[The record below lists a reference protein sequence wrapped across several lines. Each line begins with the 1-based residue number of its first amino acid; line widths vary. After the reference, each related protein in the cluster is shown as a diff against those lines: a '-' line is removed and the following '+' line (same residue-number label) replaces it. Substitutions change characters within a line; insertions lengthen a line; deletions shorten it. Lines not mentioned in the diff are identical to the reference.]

1 MKNTKNQSIA
11 LPLVFVCLWLISLVS
26 ALGVTYST
34 YQSRKATQVLEE
46 LRREASG
53 LQIISGQYLLEKNSW
68 AAYSRVER
76 VAHNELKMKVPIP
89 EQTIL
94 IYRQ

>member
-1 MKNTKNQSIA
+1 MT
-11 LPLVFVCLWLISLVS
+11 LLTLWICAVVS

-34 YQSRKATQVLEE
+34 FQTRKATQILEE
-46 LRREASG
+46 LRREASS

-68 AAYSRVER
+68 SAYSRVEQI
-76 VAHNELKMKVPIP
+76 AQNDLKMKVPIP

-94 IYRQ
+94 IYKQ